1 MDWGC
6 KMTTGVES
14 EFVTFALLRARE
26 KENLNED
33 GSVNWDFVES
43 DLQIDNDIG
52 NYRREDIDRVLKAAS
67 ILLLEFD

>member
-1 MDWGC
+1 MDRRC

-14 EFVTFALLRARE
+14 EVVTFALLRARE